1 MAPALVLN
9 ATFEPIAV
17 VSTKRA
23 IVLVLADKAEIVEA
37 SDDEW
42 RSAAAAI
49 KVPAVIRLRRYVR
62 VPYRT
67 RVPLSRQALM
77 RRDGHVCAYCGKRAS
92 TIDHVVPRSKGGPHT
107 WENVVAACARC
118 NSQKADK
125 TLAQLGWTLP
135 FTPKAPHGTG
145 WLVLGVADRDPSW
158 EPYLDAQ
165 SALAGA

>member
-1 MAPALVLN
+1 M
-9 ATFEPIAV
+9 
-17 VSTKRA
+17 
-23 IVLVLADKAEIVEA
+23 
-37 SDDEW
+37 
-42 RSAAAAI
+42 
-49 KVPAVIRLRRYVR
+49 
-62 VPYRT
+62 
-67 RVPLSRQALM
+67 
-77 RRDGHVCAYCGKRAS
+77 
-92 TIDHVVPRSKGGPHT
+92 
-107 WENVVAACARC
+107 AACARC